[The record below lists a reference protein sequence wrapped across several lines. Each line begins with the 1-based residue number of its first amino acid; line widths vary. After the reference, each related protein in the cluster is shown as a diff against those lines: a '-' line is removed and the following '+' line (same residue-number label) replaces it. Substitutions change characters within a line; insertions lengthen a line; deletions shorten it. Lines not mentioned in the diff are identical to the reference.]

1 MNGQKNV
8 LLTVPQNQ
16 GNLQAEQL
24 DIRGM
29 IHIIRGQ
36 QVILDSDLALLANRQ
51 RVGAHNKTAWRQ

>member
-1 MNGQKNV
+1 MNGPKNV

-29 IHIIRGQ
+29 IHIMQ
-36 QVILDSDLALLANRQ
+36 MS
-51 RVGAHNKTAWRQ
+51 T